1 MSFLNNFF
9 KRSKKPTTILVSS
22 NNNNVFSFG
31 STNFTGKLDQAPFIC
46 SIVNLY
52 FRFLNQTSL
61 VCKEQ
66 NSLLSSWNYAPNLV
80 QNHSSFC
87 NALVRGWINGL
98 ALIKI
103 DRDYQNN
110 ATGLEVIPFDSIN
123 DIQNDGAGGLI
134 FSIEHGDNPT
144 EKLDSSDA
152 LVLPFNDNGNLVDAY
167 SAFDCSNQ
175 RLLKNDLIALANT
188 QNLLNNVISNY
199 PSLFK
204 LSGSVNSS
212 QYKNVSEQIEQNSKV
227 QKAVQNN
234 LSNSSVISIPDG
246 FDLTVLDNNNY
257 LQTLS
262 QLNASISQTE
272 MNIANFF
279 QVPIGSLSSLEHVH
293 TANNSAS
300 DDYTFFYGAF
310 SSLLRQIKD
319 ELNVKLG
326 KNSEYFDF
334 EFDGTPP
341 TNPALKMTEQIG
353 DNESNN

>member
-1 MSFLNNFF
+1 
-9 KRSKKPTTILVSS
+9 
-22 NNNNVFSFG
+22 
-31 STNFTGKLDQAPFIC
+31 
-46 SIVNLY
+46 
-52 FRFLNQTSL
+52 
-61 VCKEQ
+61 
-66 NSLLSSWNYAPNLV
+66 V

-212 QYKNVSEQIEQNSKV
+212 QYKNVSEQIRAKLKSSKSR
-227 QKAVQNN
+227 A
-234 LSNSSVISIPDG
+234 
-246 FDLTVLDNNNY
+246 
-257 LQTLS
+257 
-262 QLNASISQTE
+262 
-272 MNIANFF
+272 
-279 QVPIGSLSSLEHVH
+279 
-293 TANNSAS
+293 
-300 DDYTFFYGAF
+300 
-310 SSLLRQIKD
+310 
-319 ELNVKLG
+319 
-326 KNSEYFDF
+326 KN
-334 EFDGTPP
+334 
-341 TNPALKMTEQIG
+341 
-353 DNESNN
+353 